1 MTLFRAFILLLL
13 SVAMV
18 APALAQFHAGSR
30 NAASRNRDC
39 PPPATYIPDP
49 SVNATDGMDQHGRPV
64 APATMNPSPIAG
76 QFDSVDIDMQLPLDR
91 FTTPRNS
98 NVDTSQ
104 MKINLGTMNV
114 QRDGTTTLNGAPLT
128 TNSNECQ

>member
-1 MTLFRAFILLLL
+1 MTFCRAVILLGL
-13 SVAMV
+13 S
-18 APALAQFHAGSR
+18 ALMAASASAQFHAGSR
-30 NAASRNRDC
+30 NAASRNGAC
-39 PPPATYIPDP
+39 PPPSTYIPAPGVD
-49 SVNATDGMDQHGRPV
+49 ATDGVDKHGRPLV
-64 APATMNPSPIAG
+64 PATLETSPIAR

-91 FTTPRNS
+91 FTAPRNS

-114 QRDGTTTLNGAPLT
+114 QRDATATLNGAPLT